1 MLPAARRI
9 RSAESFVHLLGLGVA
24 LALFADLALYVIL
37 PTHTADAGILL
48 VDVGIMLS
56 ANRLIR
62 IFLNGPYGMLI
73 ERLPRRRVLLFSQV
87 IGVTA
92 ALTYVVAGFWPTLA
106 GRLLWGIAW
115 SGFWLAGNTAVLDL
129 ATSANRGRLVGRYHM
144 WTFAGYVGG
153 AFFGGLLADVIGYR
167 ATFVVFVCTGL
178 CAALLWFLLLPETR
192 PADAAQATAASKS
205 AEKVRIA
212 NTVLI
217 PVATATVIMGLN
229 WLIFLG
235 IVGAT
240 LALLLQERIGG
251 ALALG
256 ALLIPLTTLT
266 GMVAAGKDLLS
277 LLSAPLSG
285 LLSDH
290 LGSRWSII
298 ILALGMGIV
307 ALLLVAF
314 GGGLMVI
321 PGLLLGAVMT
331 SVLQTQTTA
340 LMGDHAGANRQGRFL
355 GAISTAGDIGAAAG
369 PLLAFFLIEQGW
381 TLQDIFVTAAALLGV
396 MLPWAV
402 WVHWRYARVA
412 QTVQPAASV

>member
-1 MLPAARRI
+1 M
-9 RSAESFVHLLGLGVA
+9 HLLGLGVA

-62 IFLNGPYGMLI
+62 IFLNSPYGMLI
-73 ERLPRRRVLLFSQV
+73 ERLPRRPVLLFSQV

-92 ALTYVVAGFWPTLA
+92 ALMYVTSGFWPTLA

-153 AFFGGLLADVIGYR
+153 AFFGGLLADAIGYR
-167 ATFVVFVCTGL
+167 ATFIVFVCTSL

-192 PADAAQATAASKS
+192 PADVMPSAAESKS
-205 AEKVRIA
+205 TAKVRFSRFI
-212 NTVLI
+212 LI
-217 PVATATVIMGLN
+217 PVATATIIMGLN

-235 IVGAT
+235 IIGAT

-251 ALALG
+251 SLALG

-277 LLSAPLSG
+277 LLSAPISG
-285 LLSDH
+285 LLSDQ

-298 ILALGMGIV
+298 ILALAFGLI

-314 GGGLMVI
+314 GGGLLVV

-340 LMGDHAGANRQGRFL
+340 LMGDYAGANRQGRLL

-381 TLQDIFVTAAALLGV
+381 SLQNIFVVAGALLGV
-396 MLPWAV
+396 MLPWAM
-402 WVHWRYARVA
+402 WVNWRYARVA
-412 QTVQPAASV
+412 QAVQSAASV